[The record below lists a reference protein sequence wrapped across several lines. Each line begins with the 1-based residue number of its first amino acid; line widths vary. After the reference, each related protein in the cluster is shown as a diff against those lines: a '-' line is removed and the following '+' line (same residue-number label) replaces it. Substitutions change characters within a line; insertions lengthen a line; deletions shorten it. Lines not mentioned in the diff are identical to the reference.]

1 MTTFRIELQEQ
12 LLFESNVSVQFRGKL
27 EARLVA
33 SVAGVPIGASGQL
46 RASLL
51 MDGRVLGSFYCLVDP
66 PNAPLQLNLQ
76 PFAPQTR

>member
-1 MTTFRIELQEQ
+1 MLTRDQEDAEEVVTTFRIELQEQ

-51 MDGRVLGSFYCLVDP
+51 MDGRVLGPSIV
-66 PNAPLQLNLQ
+66 
-76 PFAPQTR
+76 